1 MADTEERWELIA
13 RGGSLEEEFER
24 GDGPNNSP
32 QLERDGGLLAQG
44 LVCRFTD
51 EAMLH
56 DQTKAG
62 GKAKTYPA
70 PSVRAR

>member
-1 MADTEERWELIA
+1 VAGLTDTEERRELIA
-13 RGGSLEEEFER
+13 RGGSLVEEFER

-56 DQTKAG
+56 DQNE
-62 GKAKTYPA
+62 
-70 PSVRAR
+70 SWW